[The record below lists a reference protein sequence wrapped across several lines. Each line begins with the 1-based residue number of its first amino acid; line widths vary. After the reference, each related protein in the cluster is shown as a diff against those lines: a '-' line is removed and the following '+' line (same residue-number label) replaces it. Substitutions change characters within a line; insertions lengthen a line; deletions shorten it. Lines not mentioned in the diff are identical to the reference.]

1 MTCYNS
7 YAQCFQTKENMILCF
22 KKDFW
27 TFNFTN
33 FVRMYVLYFV
43 DRFGITYFFLNLHII
58 TVLLLSNI
66 YKLTAIKSDF
76 DAVLKDPSFA
86 KDQTWEN
93 VKLDLLG
100 CGWVISHYRSLYLDC
115 LDSTMYD
122 FHNSTDTLK
131 FLTKKTGY

>member
-7 YAQCFQTKENMILCF
+7 CPKCFQPKENMILCF

-33 FVRMYVLYFV
+33 FVTMYVLYFV
-43 DRFGITYFFLNLHII
+43 DRFGITYFFLNLHI

-66 YKLTAIKSDF
+66 HKLTAIKSDF

-86 KDQTWEN
+86 KDQT
-93 VKLDLLG
+93 
-100 CGWVISHYRSLYLDC
+100 
-115 LDSTMYD
+115 
-122 FHNSTDTLK
+122 
-131 FLTKKTGY
+131 